1 MSTPLPLRP
10 RSATEIVDAAFQLY
24 RRDPMSYL
32 LVSALCYAPVLVLQL
47 VTQGVTTTITPET
60 LTAIGIVRDR
70 APYQAEMGNGFRP
83 FRRDVAWL
91 DAREAPIAPL
101 LDWLDFTGGSPGWG
115 YRLRFGLLPI
125 SDHDLRVI
133 AAAMAV
139 DLSASAARDERV
151 LS

>member
-1 MSTPLPLRP
+1 MSGAWITVAAAEHVRRGRAGGFVQVAHGKAGPLRRLKP
-10 RSATEIVDAAFQLY
+10 GDRVVCYSPSEAF
-24 RRDPMSYL
+24 RGRDR
-32 LVSALCYAPVLVLQL
+32 LQ
-47 VTQGVTTTITPET
+47 T

-101 LDWLDFTGGSPGWG
+101 LDWLDFAGGSPGWG